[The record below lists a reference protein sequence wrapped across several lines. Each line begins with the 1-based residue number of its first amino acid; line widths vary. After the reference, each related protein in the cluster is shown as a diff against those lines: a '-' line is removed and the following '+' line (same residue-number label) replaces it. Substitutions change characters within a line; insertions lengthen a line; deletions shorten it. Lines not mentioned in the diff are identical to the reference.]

1 MDKMNED
8 KNGDPNENQNQA
20 KADAL
25 FLTPRKTDLSRN
37 NLNCTKQDERNR
49 RQTKQKKR

>member
-1 MDKMNED
+1 MIQKSDMDKMNED

-25 FLTPRKTDLSRN
+25 FLTPRKTDLS
-37 NLNCTKQDERNR
+37 LII
-49 RQTKQKKR
+49 